1 MMLSRSTRTTLRAV
15 RSFAT
20 AVDAGG
26 LKVAAVDN
34 GQPISAVTVLVKAGS
49 RYEPQQG
56 AAHLLKNF
64 AFKLLTIQATGQRS
78 ALRTAREAEL
88 YGGVLSSTLTREHLA
103 ITAEF
108 LRGEEPYF
116 VELLS
121 SVLTSP
127 QFLPHELTESVL
139 PNAIAESTAALSDP
153 ATHALELAHALAF
166 RSSGLGSSLFA
177 THPSPKS
184 LDAVKALA
192 ASAFTKGNVAVIGTG
207 VDPAQLSQL
216 VEKHLASLPSGAAA
230 PGGSSQYF
238 GGETRADA
246 HGAGQAVFVGFGAP
260 GAAPELAALHAHLDT
275 TPALKWAA
283 GSSPLTGTGAVPVY
297 VPYSD
302 AALFGV
308 LVRAGTAAEAS
319 EGVKAAV
326 SALKKV
332 AAGLGADEAKR
343 AVAKAKF
350 AAAAG
355 LEGREGLVAAVAPQV
370 FGAPKADLASVH
382 AALDKVSASSVAQ
395 TLSSIIKAKP
405 TYVAVGDIHGLPY
418 VDELGL

>member
-1 MMLSRSTRTTLRAV
+1 MLSRTTRTTLRAV

-20 AVDAGG
+20 VVDAAGTGG

-34 GQPISAVTVLVKAGS
+34 GQPVSAVTLLVKAGS

-64 AFKLLTIQATGQRS
+64 AFKATNQRS

-88 YGGVLSSTLTREHLA
+88 FGGVLSSTLTREHLA

-108 LRGEEPYF
+108 LRGDEPYF

-121 SVLTSP
+121 SVLTSS

-139 PNAIAESTAALSDP
+139 PTSIAESTAALEDP
-153 ATHALELAHALAF
+153 ATRALELAHALAF

-177 THPSPKS
+177 VHPSLKS

-192 ASAFTKGNVAVIGTG
+192 SSAFTKGNVAVIGTG
-207 VDPAQLSQL
+207 VDSAKLSQL
-216 VEKHLASLPSGAAA
+216 VEKHLASLPSGAGA
-230 PGGSSQYF
+230 PSSGGSSQYF
-238 GGETRADA
+238 GGETRADV

-275 TPALKWAA
+275 TPALKWTA
-283 GSSPLTGTGAVPVY
+283 GSSPLAGTGAVPVY

-319 EGVKAAV
+319 EGAKAAV
-326 SALKKV
+326 AALKKV
-332 AAGLGADEAKR
+332 ASGFGADEAKR

-350 AAAAG
+350 VAAAL

-382 AALDKVSASSVAQ
+382 AALDKVSESSVTK
-395 TLSSIIKAKP
+395 TLSSLTKAKP
-405 TYVAVGDIHGLPY
+405 TYVAVGDLHGLPY
-418 VDELGL
+418 ADELGL